1 MSVAFSK
8 RTPPVLDRISVS
20 APHGATT
27 AIIGPSGRGKSTL
40 LYTIGLLLTPESG
53 DIWFHGQQSAG
64 WTDQD
69 RSRFRARHIGFVFQD
84 AALDPAHTATQNVSE
99 ALRLAG
105 FSRGDARRTARAA
118 LERFG
123 VGHLANSRAVN
134 LSGGEAQRVGLARA
148 TSKNPALILADEPT
162 GSLDESNAQIV
173 HDALRAEAERGAT
186 VLIVTHSPD
195 LAAVCDHVIDLEK
208 L

>member
-1 MSVAFSK
+1 M
-8 RTPPVLDRISVS
+8 LDRISVS
-20 APHGATT
+20 APRGATT

-40 LYTIGLLLTPESG
+40 LYTIGLLLTPDSGEVWFDDES
-53 DIWFHGQQSAG
+53 SAG
-64 WTDQD
+64 WSDQD
-69 RSRFRARHIGFVFQD
+69 RARFRARHIGFVFQD

-105 FSRGDARRTARAA
+105 FGRRDATNTARAA

-123 VGHLANSRAVN
+123 VEDLAESRAVN

-148 TSKNPALILADEPT
+148 TSKSPALILADEPT
-162 GSLDESNAQIV
+162 GSLDQANSEIV
-173 HDALRAEAERGAT
+173 RDALRAEADRGAT
-186 VLIVTHSPD
+186 VLIVTHSSD
-195 LAAVCDHVIDLEK
+195 LAAGCDHIIDLDK